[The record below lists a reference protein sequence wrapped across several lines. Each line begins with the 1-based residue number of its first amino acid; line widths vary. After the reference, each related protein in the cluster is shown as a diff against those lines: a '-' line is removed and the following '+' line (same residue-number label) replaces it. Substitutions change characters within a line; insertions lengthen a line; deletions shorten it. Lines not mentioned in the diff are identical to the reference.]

1 MLLIGVEY
9 NTWVGFFTTERVGAN
24 IIPGILVLITSS
36 RAEYH
41 TPSQLLLIL
50 VYYVP

>member
-24 IIPGILVLITSS
+24 IIPGILITSS